1 MFDARR
7 MSGLIVQKQNESLIS
22 NDFFKTVTDDLSTSP
37 NYEDSLYVD
46 KTTLKVP
53 TLTSDETMMG
63 LFCSKDIK
71 QGDIISL
78 MNEKSEQYNDGLM
91 NIKSLMDCNTSNEFY
106 TKAILLREYYTNPE
120 NVKNHVNVTMITDA
134 NRNIY
139 LAAYKDIPSGTEIV
153 GYYSWDMWVQLMMD
167 IVNPINFVGYY
178 CLVRDASLM
187 ATNDSKIKIL
197 LKVLPKCINSE
208 NIEALQNTL
217 EILNLYDNVMAKIE
231 NKDNLKDSMR
241 DIIISYLIEEIN
253 STSSQLPEMSSSET
267 RSDEELMKDLN
278 KLE

>member
-53 TLTSDETMMG
+53 ALTADETMMG

-71 QGDIISL
+71 KGELISL
-78 MNEKSEQYNDGLM
+78 MNEKSEQFNDGLM
-91 NIKSLMDCNTSNEFY
+91 NFKSLLDCSTSNEFY

-120 NVKNHVNVTMITDA
+120 NVKKHVNVTMITDA
-134 NRNIY
+134 NQNIY
-139 LAAYKDIPSGTEIV
+139 LAAYKDIPSNTEIV
-153 GYYSWDMWVQLMMD
+153 GYYSWDMWIQLMMD
-167 IVNPINFVGYY
+167 IINPINFVGYY
-178 CLVRDASLM
+178 CLIRDASMM
-187 ATNDSKIKIL
+187 ATNDSKIKVL
-197 LKVLPKCINSE
+197 LKALPKCINSE

-217 EILNLYDNVMAKIE
+217 EILNLYDNVMAKME
-231 NKDNLKDSMR
+231 NKDNLKESMR
-241 DIIISYLIEEIN
+241 DVIISALITEVN
-253 STSSQLPEMSSSET
+253 SISSQLPEMSSS
-267 RSDEELMKDLN
+267 DQDLMRDLN
-278 KLE
+278 KLD